1 MTTTPIRDL
10 PTEPGSVILV
20 TECRGERVDEPV
32 VAMLSALGDWGTPAH
47 QRVDSCEGRPG
58 MTALVCA
65 CATNLD
71 GSKTATLC
79 PLHGETDPCFVMAQV
94 TGRRRKGSII
104 QGTCSNCGWEATR

>member
-1 MTTTPIRDL
+1 MTRTITDAAVSRGLAQSAAGETVDL
-10 PTEPGSVILV
+10 GDFTQYLIPDAAEPGSVILV
-20 TECRGERVDEPV
+20 TECRGD
-32 VAMLSALGDWGTPAH
+32 
-47 QRVDSCEGRPG
+47 
-58 MTALVCA
+58 LVCA